1 MFLASADIRLP
12 LVTIDLVVGIFTTKI
27 RYIYC
32 MWYIYVYVISIYTY
46 SPKKQVSIFKYIY
59 HVLV

>member
-1 MFLASADIRLP
+1 MSWTTGF
-12 LVTIDLVVGIFTTKI
+12 TIDLVVGIFTTKI